1 MGDRSSPNAAQ
12 FIARSPFFAAL
23 TAIAQLFLLTLG
35 GEQAH
40 TCRMTDKPKQR
51 PHDPSK
57 KSIARWINEGGAPKG
72 VDRSTHRRTRDS
84 RRAAEKNNQ
93 ETLSAKKP
101 DN

>member
-1 MGDRSSPNAAQ
+1 
-12 FIARSPFFAAL
+12 
-23 TAIAQLFLLTLG
+23 
-35 GEQAH
+35 
-40 TCRMTDKPKQR
+40 MTDKPKQR

-72 VDRSTHRRTRDS
+72 VDRSTHRRTRAS
-84 RRAAEKNNQ
+84 RTAAEKSNQ